1 LLELL
6 NSEEYD
12 GFLVEEI
19 ELLWVLLKATVNSG
33 GCHGVVVLIEV
44 GGGTGE
50 VDGNDKLWW
59 CRQGKRICCAEVLCG
74 YIFYSRGEG
83 NERLVF
89 CGEAAR
95 G

>member
-1 LLELL
+1 MMVFLLRK
-6 NSEEYD
+6 
-12 GFLVEEI
+12 V
-19 ELLWVLLKATVNSG
+19 ELLWVLLKAIVNSE

-50 VDGNDKLWW
+50 VDGSDKLWW

-74 YIFYSRGEG
+74 YIFYNRGEG
-83 NERLVF
+83 NERLF
-89 CGEAAR
+89 FYGEAAK